1 MKTTNQSFFGKF
13 VSGKIVAGLLAASL
27 IIAGSAFAAQ
37 NAASQKVNAQAA
49 KASVQNTAD
58 NDCGEGVMK
67 PGKRHNGPIEMLGRF
82 QFENIAAKT
91 ISELTSQPVE
101 TVAAKL
107 KENRLPK
114 VLKEYNITKDAFHTA
129 MKPKFIAL
137 VHKRVEDGSITAAQE
152 TLVLEALEKQGNRH
166 AIMEKLVK
174 NGVTA
179 GIITQEEAD
188 KMLSHGGDMP
198 PAE

>member
-1 MKTTNQSFFGKF
+1 MKAFNR
-13 VSGKIVAGLLAASL
+13 VMAGFLMAAL
-27 IIAGSAFAAQ
+27 IASGSAFAAQ
-37 NAASQKVNAQAA
+37 KESD
-49 KASVQNTAD
+49 QNTTTAAATETQGD
-58 NDCGEGVMK
+58 AAMK
-67 PGKRHNGPIEMLGRF
+67 KHPDKHNGPLEMLGRF
-82 QFENIAAKT
+82 QFENMAAQT
-91 ISELTSQPVE
+91 ISELSSQPVE

-107 KENRLPK
+107 KQDRLPK
-114 VLKEYNITKDAFHTA
+114 VLKEYNITKETFQTS

-152 TLVLEALEKQGNRH
+152 TLILEALEKQGSRH
-166 AIMEKLVK
+166 AIMEKLIQ

-188 KMLSHGGDMP
+188 RMLSKGEEEP

>member
-1 MKTTNQSFFGKF
+1 MKTSNRYF
-13 VSGKIVAGLLAASL
+13 SGKIFAGLLMASL
-27 IIAGSAFAAQ
+27 IVAGSAFGAQGSTAQKVSAQTTKASAQ
-37 NAASQKVNAQAA
+37 NTEEEARV
-49 KASVQNTAD
+49 
-58 NDCGEGVMK
+58 EGMMK

-82 QFENIAAKT
+82 QFENMAAKT

-101 TVAAKL
+101 TVSSKL

-114 VLKEYNITKDAFHTA
+114 VLKEYNITKDAFHAA
-129 MKPKFIAL
+129 MKPKLIAL
-137 VHKRVEDGSITAAQE
+137 VHKRVADGSITAAQE
-152 TLVLEALEKQGNRH
+152 ALVLEALEKQGNRH
-166 AIMEKLVK
+166 AIMEKLIK

-188 KMLSHGGDMP
+188 KMLSRGAEEP

>member
-1 MKTTNQSFFGKF
+1 MKAFDKIMAGFLMAALI
-13 VSGKIVAGLLAASL
+13 VS
-27 IIAGSAFAAQ
+27 GSAFAAQ
-37 NAASQKVNAQAA
+37 
-49 KASVQNTAD
+49 KASDQTTTTAAATETQGD
-58 NDCGEGVMK
+58 AVMK
-67 PGKRHNGPIEMLGRF
+67 HPNKHNGPLEMLGRF
-82 QFENIAAKT
+82 QFENMAAQT
-91 ISELTSQPVE
+91 ISELASQPVE

-107 KENRLPK
+107 KQDRLPK
-114 VLKEYNITKDAFHTA
+114 VLKEYNITKEVFQTA

-152 TLVLEALEKQGNRH
+152 TLILEALEKQGSRH
-166 AIMEKLVK
+166 AIMEKLIQ

-188 KMLSHGGDMP
+188 RMLSRGEEES